1 MSDNNEPFAPFRQLF
16 EQFDAGGPSGAPP
29 ALGFPLSPFPMP
41 GVGASGLSP
50 EDSTKRTVRQL
61 YAALSALSGAEGR
74 ESGTMVDAWQRY
86 ADLFDLD
93 TSVSNAPAQVSA
105 AAMTTYRV
113 WFYSLAQILVES
125 YTLRLVHDELV
136 VDDHRRT
143 TATQQWLW
151 SLSQANRE
159 ELLRRCTAVDD
170 DLVDE
175 MEAAR
180 TRRNELLYDF
190 GSWGETDVQDSLTDA
205 QRYLRV
211 LTALDDLVTDGTGF
225 SYFLQRADSASD
237 DEEPEQTDEP
247 AESDS

>member
-1 MSDNNEPFAPFRQLF
+1 
-16 EQFDAGGPSGAPP
+16 
-29 ALGFPLSPFPMP
+29 
-41 GVGASGLSP
+41 
-50 EDSTKRTVRQL
+50 
-61 YAALSALSGAEGR
+61 
-74 ESGTMVDAWQRY
+74 
-86 ADLFDLD
+86 
-93 TSVSNAPAQVSA
+93 
-105 AAMTTYRV
+105 MTTYRV

-247 AESDS
+247 AENDS

>member
-1 MSDNNEPFAPFRQLF
+1 MTDEHDPFAPFRQF
-16 EQFDAGGPSGAPP
+16 YEQFDTGGSSSVPP

-41 GVGASGLSP
+41 GVSASGLSP

-61 YAALSALSGAEGR
+61 YTALSGLSGDQG
-74 ESGTMVDAWQRY
+74 SGTIVDAWQQY

-93 TSVSNAPAQVSA
+93 TSLSSAPEQISA

-143 TATQQWLW
+143 TGTQQWLW
-151 SLSQANRE
+151 GLSQANRE
-159 ELLRRCTAVDD
+159 ELLRRCTPVDD

-175 MEAAR
+175 MVAAR
-180 TRRNELLYDF
+180 KRRNELLYDF

-211 LTALDDLVTDGTGF
+211 LTALDDMVTDGTGF
-225 SYFLQRADSASD
+225 SYFPHRADSASD
-237 DEEPEQTDEP
+237 ASEGEQPEDTTETD
-247 AESDS
+247 S